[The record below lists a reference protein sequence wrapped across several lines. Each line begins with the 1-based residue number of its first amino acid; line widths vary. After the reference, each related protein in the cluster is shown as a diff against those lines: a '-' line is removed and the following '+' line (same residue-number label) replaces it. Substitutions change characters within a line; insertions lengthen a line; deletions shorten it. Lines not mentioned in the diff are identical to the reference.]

1 MTEIEIQK
9 NSEHWYEKY
18 KKQQEIN
25 KELVD
30 ENQELQDQNRNLQ
43 VMLKAEREV
52 RCNEEYLK
60 RVCELEEQI
69 EQAKKIIKNLMVF
82 AEIDLREYE
91 EEYKE
96 AEQFLKEIE
105 K

>member
-1 MTEIEIQK
+1 MTEEEIQK

-60 RVCELEEQI
+60 HVTELEYEN
-69 EQAKKIIKNLMVF
+69 EQAKDLIEDMLDKIP
-82 AEIDLREYE
+82 ASHSDY
-91 EEYKE
+91 YKDVIE
-96 AEQFLKEIE
+96 RARQFLWG
-105 K
+105 

>member
-1 MTEIEIQK
+1 MTEEEIQK

-52 RCNEEYLK
+52 RCNADYLK
-60 RVCELEEQI
+60 RVTELEHENEYARSLIRSLLDNSDEYARQR
-69 EQAKKIIKNLMVF
+69 
-82 AEIDLREYE
+82 AEDFMKE
-91 EEYKE
+91 E
-96 AEQFLKEIE
+96 A
-105 K
+105 

>member
-1 MTEIEIQK
+1 MIEIEIQK

-52 RCNEEYLK
+52 RCKEEYLK
-60 RVCELEEQI
+60 RVCELEEQ
-69 EQAKKIIKNLMVF
+69 K
-82 AEIDLREYE
+82 
-91 EEYKE
+91 
-96 AEQFLKEIE
+96 
-105 K
+105 